1 MATRP
6 YSVRAAKHGKK
17 WRVVVASGNGTVIS
31 TSNTSYETK
40 GSAERA
46 ADTFAKTPLVFDKLP
61 RENAR

>member
-6 YSVRAAKHGKK
+6 YSVRAAKAGKK
-17 WRVVVASGNGTVIS
+17 WRVEVASGNGTVIS
-31 TSNTSYETK
+31 TSVKLYETK

-46 ADTFAKTPLVFDKLP
+46 ADVFANAALVFEKLP